1 MGLIKAA
8 VSAVSGSL
16 ASQWKDYI
24 KCDDMDMNTLMVKVS
39 AKDGLISKDS
49 AIQVNP
55 GQIAVIFDSG
65 KILDATA
72 EEGQYTFDQSTTPTF
87 FAGQFGEVFKD
98 MWARFTYNGTAPKE
112 QAVFFINAKEIIE
125 DTNIADRT
133 VRRILKKLL
142 DNNTIKTVGNGEND
156 PNKKYRITE

>member
-55 GQIAVIFDSG
+55 GQIAVVFDSG

-87 FAGQFGEVFKD
+87 FAGHLEMYLKICGLVSHIMELLQRNKQYSSL
-98 MWARFTYNGTAPKE
+98 M
-112 QAVFFINAKEIIE
+112 
-125 DTNIADRT
+125 
-133 VRRILKKLL
+133 LKK
-142 DNNTIKTVGNGEND
+142 
-156 PNKKYRITE
+156 